1 MNQND
6 SSGAQRGLN
15 LNSTPSTTGALR
27 SGASAL
33 LAAADIWSTNEAP
46 SAPEEAV
53 APASASESAK
63 AAECAQA
70 SENNTVAEKN
80 TATSGSDNVSEN
92 DSLVETDQAVETS
105 KAAESDKPSETNKA
119 REKATT
125 WRTPQ
130 PSELLA
136 EARFF
141 FNSIGKRARQEARPK
156 VSPETS
162 PTETKLVETRLVEA
176 RLASLA
182 SAAEA
187 SASQASARD
196 VAALGAQIWPPQSLS
211 LALQGGGCFAA
222 FTWGVLERL
231 LEEPTVGFDAISGAS
246 AGSVN
251 AVLLAS
257 GLAEGGRERA
267 HARLAQFWN
276 RMVNEASFR
285 SLMLLGG
292 FSPAG
297 SSVAFGTALRSGQF
311 DPLDLDPL
319 RRVLAK
325 HVNFDALRAPAA
337 PRLLIAATR
346 VRDGAARLFR
356 NAEITPDVVLAST
369 CPPLVHC
376 AVDIDGDA
384 HWDGGYSAN
393 PPLVALVQESLA
405 PDLLVVQATPS
416 RDSYVPIT
424 GAAIDRRLDQITA
437 NTALNAEL
445 AALQWACSAGAIA
458 PRIARIAAEDEIEGL
473 AQRSAVDL
481 GRAFVMALHRSGRTA
496 ADRWLR
502 GGSKPAPA
510 PQESVPVQPSLVPA

>member
-6 SSGAQRGLN
+6 SSGAQRGLD
-15 LNSTPSTTGALR
+15 LSSTPSTAGALR

-33 LAAADIWSTNEAP
+33 LSAAEIWSTTEAAP
-46 SAPEEAV
+46 ASMENAAPDAASQAVKISGGDRVSDEKDSQSERATVDEKVSATDRLADTNNAPENANAPESDKAPEE
-53 APASASESAK
+53 
-63 AAECAQA
+63 
-70 SENNTVAEKN
+70 
-80 TATSGSDNVSEN
+80 
-92 DSLVETDQAVETS
+92 
-105 KAAESDKPSETNKA
+105 DKL

-125 WRTPQ
+125 LRLPQ

-141 FNSIGKRARQEARPK
+141 FNSIGKRARQDARPK
-156 VSPETS
+156 ANTD
-162 PTETKLVETRLVEA
+162 
-176 RLASLA
+176 ASLA
-182 SAAEA
+182 PLAPAAKA
-187 SASQASARD
+187 SAND
-196 VAALGAQIWPPQSLS
+196 VADSSPQHWPPQSLS

-231 LEEPTVGFDAISGAS
+231 LEEPSVGFDAISGAS

-251 AVLLAS
+251 AVLLAG

-297 SSVAFGTALRSGQF
+297 SSVAFGAALRSGQF

-325 HVNFDALRAPAA
+325 HVNFDSLRSPGA

-384 HWDGGYSAN
+384 HWDGGYAAN
-393 PPLVALVQESLA
+393 PPLVALVRETIA
-405 PDLLVVQATPS
+405 TDLLVVQATPS

-437 NTALNAEL
+437 NAALNAEL
-445 AALQWACSAGAIA
+445 AALQWACNAGART
-458 PRIARIAAEDEIEGL
+458 PRIARIVAEDEIEGL

-502 GGSKPAPA
+502 GGSQPAPA